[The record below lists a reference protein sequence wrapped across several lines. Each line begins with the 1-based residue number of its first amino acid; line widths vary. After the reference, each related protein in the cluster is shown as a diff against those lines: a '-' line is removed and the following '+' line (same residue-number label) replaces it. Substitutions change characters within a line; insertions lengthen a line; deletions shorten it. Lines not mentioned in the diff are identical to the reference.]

1 MRLIALSFLF
11 ALSSALCGALPAW
24 AATPTQTVNVYN
36 WSDYIAPKVLEQF
49 RKETGIRVQY
59 DTYDANEV
67 LESKLLVSGSGY
79 DVVFPTARPFAD
91 RHLQHGVYLA
101 LDAKQLPNLKNL
113 DPAILHSLVD
123 IDPGNRHVL
132 PYTWGTTGLGY
143 NRAKVLQRLGTKAA
157 LNTWALL
164 FDPANAAKL
173 KDCGIAILDDPEEA
187 LHAMLIYQGRDPNSA
202 RPADLAAVIA
212 AYKRIHPYIKYFHSS
227 QYINDLAGGNVCIA
241 MGYSGDVIQARNR
254 AREVKN
260 GVQVMYS
267 LPREGSIMWV
277 DLMAIPKD
285 APHAANAHKF
295 INFLLRGDIM
305 AAVSNEIAYANAN
318 TAALPLLTPAIRNDP
333 SIYPDDAVR
342 ARLKT
347 ARSLTAEERRARTR
361 AFTRIRSG
369 T

>member
-1 MRLIALSFLF
+1 
-11 ALSSALCGALPAW
+11 
-24 AATPTQTVNVYN
+24 
-36 WSDYIAPKVLEQF
+36 
-49 RKETGIRVQY
+49 
-59 DTYDANEV
+59 
-67 LESKLLVSGSGY
+67 
-79 DVVFPTARPFAD
+79 
-91 RHLQHGVYLA
+91 
-101 LDAKQLPNLKNL
+101 
-113 DPAILHSLVD
+113 
-123 IDPGNRHVL
+123 
-132 PYTWGTTGLGY
+132 
-143 NRAKVLQRLGTKAA
+143 
-157 LNTWALL
+157 
-164 FDPANAAKL
+164 
-173 KDCGIAILDDPEEA
+173 
-187 LHAMLIYQGRDPNSA
+187 
-202 RPADLAAVIA
+202 
-212 AYKRIHPYIKYFHSS
+212 
-227 QYINDLAGGNVCIA
+227 

-254 AREVKN
+254 AREAKN

-285 APHAANAHKF
+285 APHVANAHKF